1 MILAFMAYSIFCNP
15 SCVHSGSLAREL
27 MFATSMYTLVPPFV
41 VVVVAFS
48 PNLEIS
54 TGAFYFSSSSSLVAV
69 SSVFVSSVFVSSV
82 FVSSVFVSSVFVG
95 TLVCLIQTQTTI
107 LFRVVGAF
115 FFLAASTASIPCC
128 V

>member
-1 MILAFMAYSIFCNP
+1 MCRLIVLSMILAFMAYSIFCNP

-69 SSVFVSSVFVSSV
+69 SSVFVSSVFV
-82 FVSSVFVSSVFVG
+82 G